1 MSVLLRLAA
10 CCSLAF
16 RAHFGPTSRTACGL
30 YALPQ
35 FAIAVPRRSPG
46 QAALCQTSLLP
57 DADLSP
63 PVPIPSV
70 PHDGVHGVH
79 LLSHVLRQRDLA
91 AGAGQIVF
99 RVFDFEVFVSRDV
112 IIQEPGGQLARQR
125 KAAIPQRLRFRFRQR
140 RRGLLQKSLR
150 KRPIDV

>member
-70 PHDGVHGVH
+70 PHNGVHGVH
-79 LLSHVLRQRDLA
+79 LLPHILGQRNLA
-91 AGAGQIVF
+91 AGTGQIVLG
-99 RVFDFEVFVSRDV
+99 VFDFEILIPYDIVV
-112 IIQEPGGQLARQR
+112 QKPGGQLARQR
-125 KAAIPQRLRFRFRQR
+125 EAAVAQRLRFRFRQR
-140 RRGLLQKSLR
+140 RRGLFQKSLC